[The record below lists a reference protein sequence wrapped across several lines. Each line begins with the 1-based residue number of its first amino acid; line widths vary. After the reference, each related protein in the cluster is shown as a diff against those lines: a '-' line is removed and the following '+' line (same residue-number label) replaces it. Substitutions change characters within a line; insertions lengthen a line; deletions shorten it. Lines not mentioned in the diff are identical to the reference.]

1 MDVKRLKELALE
13 IETLG
18 QEPLGSYVKAQI
30 DIASMRLWMAY
41 DEMLRIE
48 KMRGDNV
55 LRLFE

>member
-18 QEPLGSYVKAQI
+18 QEPLGAYVKTQI
-30 DIASMRLWMAY
+30 EIASMRLWMAY

-48 KMRGDNV
+48 KMRENNV